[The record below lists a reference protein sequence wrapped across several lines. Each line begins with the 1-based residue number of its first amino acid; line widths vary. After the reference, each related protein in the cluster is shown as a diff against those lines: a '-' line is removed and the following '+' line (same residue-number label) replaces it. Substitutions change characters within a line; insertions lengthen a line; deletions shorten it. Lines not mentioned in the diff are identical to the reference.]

1 MENLYVDSTLFQ
13 YVLLPLLITAAR
25 VLDVSMATIRILL
38 LGRGVRNIAAIIG
51 FFEVLIWLF
60 ALTQLLNNISN
71 GFQFVAF
78 ALGFALGNWTGSWL
92 EEKIA
97 LGNVAVRVIT
107 QKNGLPLIKA
117 LRKQNFRITHID
129 AHGLQGA
136 VHIIFAIVKRKSLKQ
151 VQKTIKQFNP
161 LAFYSVEDVRSVNL
175 SDLPFTKEIS
185 APLIK

>member
-25 VLDVSMATIRILL
+25 VMDVSMATIRILL

-78 ALGFALGNWTGSWL
+78 ALGFALGNWVGSWI
-92 EEKIA
+92 EEKMA
-97 LGNVAVRVIT
+97 MGNVAVRVIT
-107 QKNGLPLIKA
+107 QKDGQPLIDDLQSK
-117 LRKQNFRITHID
+117 NFRLTHVD
-129 AHGLQGA
+129 AHGLQGN
-136 VHIIFAIVKRKSLKQ
+136 VHILFAIVKRKEL
-151 VQKTIKQFNP
+151 KTIQALIKKFNP
-161 LAFYSVEDVRSVNL
+161 QAFYSVEDVRSV
-175 SDLPFTKEIS
+175 SFPAVQK
-185 APLIK
+185 K